1 MGKLGILGLEEPLGG
16 QSQGVRA
23 MFVLWVVLIAA
34 GIVFFSIVGLS
45 HR

>member
-1 MGKLGILGLEEPLGG
+1 M
-16 QSQGVRA
+16 RA
-23 MFVLWVVLIAA
+23 MFAIWVVLIVA

>member
-1 MGKLGILGLEEPLGG
+1 VEKAPDWPPSRREYLDRM
-16 QSQGVRA
+16 RA
-23 MFVLWVVLIAA
+23 MFAIWVVLIVA